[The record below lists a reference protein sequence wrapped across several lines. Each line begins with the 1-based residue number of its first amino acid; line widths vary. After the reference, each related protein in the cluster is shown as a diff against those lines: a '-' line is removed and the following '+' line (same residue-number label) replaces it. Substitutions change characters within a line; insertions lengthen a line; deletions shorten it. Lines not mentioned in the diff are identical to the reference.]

1 VTALARL
8 ALLLLPVLAGCGV
21 KAPPRAMAAPAQA
34 PPSDLFRP
42 VDDPGR
48 PGTGFVRT
56 DEEVAEPPPAP
67 APGVAAPAAPPG
79 TPSQEAPR

>member
-1 VTALARL
+1 MTAPARL

-42 VDDPGR
+42 VEDPGR

-56 DEEVAEPPPAP
+56 DEEVVEPPPAP
-67 APGVAAPAAPPG
+67 GAAAPPAPAG

>member
-1 VTALARL
+1 MTAPARL

-42 VDDPGR
+42 VEDPGR
-48 PGTGFVRT
+48 PGTGFVRP

-67 APGVAAPAAPPG
+67 GAAVPAVPPG
-79 TPSQEAPR
+79 PPSQEAPR